1 MKVVDP
7 LRKKMT
13 IKSKRKRALA
23 VKMADYFVERG
34 SIPSRRE
41 FSVDPLRPKLVKSKT
56 IKRIFGSWSSMEAYT
71 KTFCVDKLAILTQK
85 KPNALEKLK
94 AKTAQAETEG
104 ANGESI

>member
-1 MKVVDP
+1 
-7 LRKKMT
+7 
-13 IKSKRKRALA
+13 
-23 VKMADYFVERG
+23 
-34 SIPSRRE
+34 
-41 FSVDPLRPKLVKSKT
+41 
-56 IKRIFGSWSSMEAYT
+56 METFT